1 MSDTY
6 NSLVS
11 ADYRTTSNGS
21 VKLVQVTII
30 IISHLCGVINT
41 VPRGVQIYH
50 QDVTVSI
57 RRSRF
62 ETNFIPL
69 DKIQSLLSLS
79 DPAFETVPI
88 CRCGAMVMPSSVSSL
103 GGTSTSILQR
113 TRETISIPSVFSHLL
128 PVSSLSSGSL
138 S

>member
-69 DKIQSLLSLS
+69 DKIQSLLSFHLVQRVACQ
-79 DPAFETVPI
+79 DAT
-88 CRCGAMVMPSSVSSL
+88 AQVSFYRHLISL
-103 GGTSTSILQR
+103 ADVNLI
-113 TRETISIPSVFSHLL
+113 
-128 PVSSLSSGSL
+128 
-138 S
+138 